1 MGREM
6 QKDRCTSEALNGQ
19 RFQFVL
25 VAFVLSMA
33 MLAYEILLT
42 RIASVLLTSQYV
54 FLILGTALLGISAG
68 AIVEYW
74 LARRRDQPT
83 EPAPAIWLSWG
94 AGALVLAILLVLK
107 LGAHGGLLTL
117 SLSAALPFAVS
128 GLILSRLFR
137 LSAATT
143 GVLYAADLAGAAA
156 GALAVPIL
164 LSAVGPVQAILVLAL
179 ALAAS
184 GAFLT
189 FVRFRILPAS
199 AAVILIAALAGL
211 LYGNRN
217 NALLGEVP
225 IADNSDKDL
234 YRLSNMLG
242 RSAEVID
249 SRWSTFGRTD
259 LVRFNNDPSTMAIF
273 IDGSAG
279 ANMLRF
285 DARSRD
291 SSATLVQ
298 VALDFPGT
306 APLRSLKENQKD
318 SALIIGPGGGRDV
331 LLALEAGFKSIT
343 AVEINPQM
351 VQIVKD
357 YRDFNGGIYT
367 DFKNVRIVVAE
378 GRDFLRH
385 SDQQYDLI
393 MLFMPITKS
402 SRGLNAFA
410 LSESYLFTKE
420 AFVDYHRHLTNEGSL
435 LIMAHGMLEVLKFTT
450 TALKT
455 LEQEGIAVEQA
466 MPHLYILGSEMMP
479 LFGMRRTPLALDES
493 EDLHMAVHSGSF
505 DSRYSYIPGVEQKL
519 LRLPLST
526 SIDAGVPMMN
536 PFLIDLAEGKLPLAS
551 LESGAGVNLLP
562 ATDDRPFF
570 FQFGFG
576 IPEVVSTVWWLAVA
590 VLAIVFVVPAH
601 GFRLLLQPEARRLTW
616 AAPLFFTAIGIGYIV
631 VELALFQ
638 KLVFY
643 LGDPSRTLALLL
655 AALLVGSGIGSF
667 ISRRSAGKVAV
678 FGGVL
683 SGATI
688 ILILIGLPLLFSV
701 LHNAAPLIRQIAAAV
716 VLFFQGI
723 PMGAMF
729 PIGLRI
735 VEHRLGTSA
744 VPWMWA
750 VNGASSVAGS
760 ALAIMIA
767 IVAGY
772 SWSLVLAVL
781 CYIAAALLMNQL
793 RDATLEGGSI

>member
-1 MGREM
+1 MDLGV
-6 QKDRCTSEALNGQ
+6 QKDRSTSETVRGQ

-25 VAFVLSMA
+25 AAFLLSAA

-54 FLILGTALLGISAG
+54 FLILGAALLGISGG
-68 AIVEYW
+68 AIVEFW
-74 LARRRDQPT
+74 LAKRPDRPA
-83 EPAPAIWLSWG
+83 EPVPGIWLSWG
-94 AGALVLAILLVLK
+94 SGVLVLAILLLLK

-128 GLILSRLFR
+128 GLIFSRLFR

-143 GVLYAADLAGAAA
+143 GLLYAADLAGAAA

-164 LSAVGPVQAILVLAL
+164 LPALGPVQAILVLAL
-179 ALAAS
+179 ALAIS

-189 FVRFRILPAS
+189 FVRFRILPAAAALILL
-199 AAVILIAALAGL
+199 AAVAGL
-211 LYGNRN
+211 LYGNRS

-225 IADNSDKDL
+225 ISDNSDKDL
-234 YRLSNMLG
+234 YRLTNMLG
-242 RSAEVID
+242 RSAEIVE

-259 LVRFNNDPSTMAIF
+259 LVRFNNDLSTMAIF
-273 IDGSAG
+273 IDGAAG

-285 DARSRD
+285 DGRFGD
-291 SSATLVQ
+291 PSATLVQ
-298 VALDFPGT
+298 ATRDFPGM
-306 APLRSLKENQKD
+306 APLRSLKENQKN

-351 VQIVKD
+351 VQIVKY

-367 DFKNVRIVVAE
+367 DFNSVRVVVAE

-393 MLFMPITKS
+393 MLLMPITKS

-410 LSESYLFTKE
+410 LSESYLFTAE
-420 AFVDYHRHLTNEGSL
+420 AFADYHRHLTNEGSL
-435 LIMAHGMLEVLKFTT
+435 LIMAHGMPEVLKFTT

-455 LEQEGIAVEQA
+455 LEREGMTAEQA

-479 LFGMRRTPLALDES
+479 LFGMRRKPLLPEES
-493 EDLHMAVHSGSF
+493 ETLHAAVHSGFF

-519 LRLPLST
+519 LRLPLSA

-551 LESGAGVNLLP
+551 LESGAGINLVP
-562 ATDDRPFF
+562 VSDDRPFF
-570 FQFGFG
+570 FRFSFG
-576 IPEVVSTVWWLAVA
+576 IPEVVSTVWWLAMA
-590 VLAIVFVVPAH
+590 VLATVFVAPAY
-601 GFRLLLQPEARRLTW
+601 GFRLLLRPEARRLVW

-631 VELALFQ
+631 VELAFFQ
-638 KLVFY
+638 KLTFY
-643 LGDPSRTLALLL
+643 LGDPSRTLALML
-655 AALLVGSGIGSF
+655 AALLAGSGVGSF
-667 ISRRSAGKVAV
+667 ISRRSSGKVAV

-683 SGATI
+683 SGATLI
-688 ILILIGLPLLFSV
+688 CILFGLPPLFSF
-701 LHNAAPLIRQIAAAV
+701 LHNATPAIRQSAAAA
-716 VLFFQGI
+716 VLFFQGV
-723 PMGAMF
+723 PMGLMF
-729 PIGLRI
+729 PVGLR
-735 VEHRLGTSA
+735 VVQQRLGTSA

-767 IVAGY
+767 TVAGY
-772 SWSLVLAVL
+772 SWSLVLGAL
-781 CYIAAALLMNQL
+781 CYAAAALSMNQFYG
-793 RDATLEGGSI
+793 ANLEGGST

>member
-1 MGREM
+1 MRFG
-6 QKDRCTSEALNGQ
+6 EAVNQQ

-25 VAFVLSMA
+25 TAFVLSMA

-54 FLILGTALLGISAG
+54 FLILGAALLGVSAG

-74 LARRRDQPT
+74 LAKPLEQTAEATPGV
-83 EPAPAIWLSWG
+83 WLSWC
-94 AGALVLAILLVLK
+94 AGILVLAILFVLK
-107 LGAHGGLLTL
+107 LGAQGSLLTL

-128 GLILSRLFR
+128 GLVLSRLFR
-137 LSAATT
+137 LSMAMT
-143 GVLYAADLAGAAA
+143 GVLYSADLTGAAA
-156 GALAVPIL
+156 GALAVPVL
-164 LSAVGPVQAILVLAL
+164 LPSLGPVQAILVLAL
-179 ALAAS
+179 ALAAA
-184 GAFLT
+184 GAFVT
-189 FVRFRILPAS
+189 FARFRIVPAS
-199 AAVILIAALAGL
+199 AALILLAAVAGL

-234 YRLSNMLG
+234 YRLGTMLSS
-242 RSAEVID
+242 SAEIIE

-273 IDGSAG
+273 IDGAAG

-285 DARSRD
+285 DGRSGD
-291 SSATLVQ
+291 SSA
-298 VALDFPGT
+298 ALAQATRDFPGM
-306 APLRSLKENQKD
+306 APLCNLKEDQRD

-357 YRDFNGGIYT
+357 YRNFNGGIYT
-367 DFKNVRIVVAE
+367 DFKNVRVVVAE

-393 MLFMPITKS
+393 MLFMPVTKS

-410 LSESYLFTKE
+410 LSESYLFTQE
-420 AFVDYHRHLTNEGSL
+420 AFGDYHRHLTNEGSL
-435 LIMAHGMLEVLKFTT
+435 LIMAHGMPEVLKFAT
-450 TALKT
+450 TALT
-455 LEQEGIAVEQA
+455 MLEREGMAVEQA

-479 LFGMRRTPLALDES
+479 LFGMRKVPLLPEES
-493 EDLHMAVHSGSF
+493 EDLHAAVHSGSF
-505 DSRYSYIPGVEQKL
+505 DSRYSYLPGVEQKL
-519 LRLPLST
+519 LRLPLPT

-536 PFLIDLAEGKLPLAS
+536 PFLIDLAEGKLPLSS
-551 LESGAGVNLLP
+551 LVSGAGINLRP
-562 ATDDRPFF
+562 STDDRPFF
-570 FQFGFG
+570 FQFDFG
-576 IPEVVSTVWWLAVA
+576 IPEVVSTVWWLAMA
-590 VLAIVFVVPAH
+590 VLATVFVVPAY
-601 GFRLLLQPEARRLTW
+601 GFRLLLPPEARRLTW

-655 AALLVGSGIGSF
+655 AALLVGSGMGSF
-667 ISRRSAGKVAV
+667 ISRRSSGKVAV
-678 FGGVL
+678 FGGAL

-688 ILILIGLPLLFSV
+688 IFILIGLPLLFSV
-701 LHNAAPLIRQIAAAV
+701 LHNAAPAVRQTAAAL

-723 PMGAMF
+723 PMGLMF
-729 PIGLRI
+729 PIGLRV

-744 VPWMWA
+744 IPWMWA

-760 ALAIMIA
+760 SLAIMVAMI
-767 IVAGY
+767 AGY
-772 SWSLVLAVL
+772 SWSLVLAAL
-781 CYIAAALLMNQL
+781 CYIAAALLIHHL
-793 RDATLEGGSI
+793 RDATLEGGSK